1 MSSNSP
7 LSNQK
12 PDLDETINV
21 TQAHGRVASESA
33 ATAREHRIAD
43 NGHEPISLWVI
54 VSCGIVLLIG
64 GSVLGN
70 ATSWFDYEALVKPNY
85 VRGVPPGAKPE
96 GPATKEALLAYS
108 AKGQKV
114 FTAVGCS
121 GCHGTDGRGTAA
133 APSLAG
139 SAWVTGNSQ
148 KLSMIILNGLKGP
161 TSSGKDYGTPMGA
174 IGANLKAEELAA
186 VMTYVRN
193 GFGNSTGDVIS
204 TEMAQAAKDASG
216 KREAPGTSLTAD
228 ELTAKHNQMLPGAA
242 LDPKTMVDPVK
253 LTPVP

>member
-7 LSNQK
+7 QSNQK

-54 VSCGIVLLIG
+54 VACGVVLLIG
-64 GSVLGN
+64 GGVLGN
-70 ATSWFDYEALVKPNY
+70 VTSWFDYQALVKPNY
-85 VRGVPPGAKPE
+85 VRGVPEGAE
-96 GPATKEALLAYS
+96 NTGPVAKEALAAYS
-108 AKGQKV
+108 TKGQKV
-114 FTAVGCS
+114 YTAVGCS
-121 GCHGTDGRGTAA
+121 GCHGPDGRGGAA

-139 SAWVTGNSQ
+139 SAWVTGNTQ

-161 TSSGKDYGTPMGA
+161 TSSGKDYGVMGA
-174 IGANLKAEELAA
+174 IGANLKPDELAA

-193 GFGNSTGDVIS
+193 GFGNSTSDVVTI
-204 TEMAQAAKDASG
+204 EMAQAAKDASA
-216 KREAPGTSLTAD
+216 KRDAPGSSLTSD
-228 ELTAKHNQMLPGAA
+228 ELMAKHNQMLPGVA
-242 LDPKTMVDPVK
+242 LEPTTKVDPVK